1 MFRRSSKTETTTTVA
16 PDKGPGAKGRP
27 TPTRKEAEAATRE
40 RAKAGMDKKAA
51 QKVLRERRVESNAQ
65 IRQGMRT
72 GEERYL
78 PARDKGPVKR
88 FIRTFVDSRLTVVE
102 FLLPILIVVM
112 GMQYS
117 KIPGLVTYGAVL
129 MQTVLL
135 VVVLDTVWL
144 VIRTKRALRKEFP
157 GDPLKGV
164 TSYTIMRVVQV
175 RPLRQPKPQVRIGGK
190 PK

>member
-1 MFRRSSKTETTTTVA
+1 VFRRSSKTETTTTVA

-27 TPTRKEAEAATRE
+27 TPTRKEAEAAARE
-40 RAKAGMDKKAA
+40 RAKAGM
-51 QKVLRERRVESNAQ
+51 
-65 IRQGMRT
+65 
-72 GEERYL
+72 
-78 PARDKGPVKR
+78 
-88 FIRTFVDSRLTVVE
+88 VE

-164 TSYTIMRVVQV
+164 TSYTIMRVVQM